1 MRKVRGPALA
11 RRTNSSP
18 TALAAVFSTI
28 WYGTRIP
35 PPASGS
41 HSPASVCMYMG
52 LSERMPTMSYSA
64 FSSLSTVTLTG
75 VSCSRS
81 QKSMIAPTVCGFC
94 MIPTLNSRERSVP
107 VKEVRVLS
115 MEALCA

>member
-1 MRKVRGPALA
+1 MRKA
-11 RRTNSSP
+11 RSPPFACRTNSSP
-18 TALAAVFSTI
+18 TALAAAFSTI

-35 PPASGS
+35 PPDSGS

-81 QKSMIAPTVCGFC
+81 QNATIASTVCGFC
-94 MIPTLNSRERSVP
+94 MIPTLNSSERSVP
-107 VKEVRVLS
+107 V
-115 MEALCA
+115 